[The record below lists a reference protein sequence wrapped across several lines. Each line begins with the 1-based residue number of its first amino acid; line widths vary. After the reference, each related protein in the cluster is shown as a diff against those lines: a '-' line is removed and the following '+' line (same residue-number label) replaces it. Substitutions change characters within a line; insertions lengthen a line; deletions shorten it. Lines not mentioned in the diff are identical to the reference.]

1 MDFTLNK
8 YCEMLESLV
17 NQQYRFQTMQQFIE
31 SPLKNCIILRHD
43 VDKKPSHSLKFAQIQ
58 QKYSIQGTYYFRSL
72 PISFDPLII
81 QEIASMGHEIGYHY
95 ENLSFISQNKKVK
108 DKEQLYALAWE
119 DFKSQLERLR
129 QFYPVKT
136 ICMHGAPLSI
146 YDNKNLWEK
155 YDYKTEGIIAEPYL
169 DIDFLQV
176 SYYTDTGRRWDGD
189 RFSVRDLINGI
200 RPKAKNTNDLI
211 KLLQSH
217 QLKNNVLLT
226 FHPQRWT
233 NQPLLWFQEYLLQST
248 KNEIKM
254 IIKALRKKDA

>member
-8 YCEMLESLV
+8 YCEMLESLI

-43 VDKKPSHSLKFAQIQ
+43 VDKKPSHSLKFAHIQ
-58 QKYSIQGTYYFRSL
+58 QKYSIRGTYYFRSL

-81 QEIASMGHEIGYHY
+81 QEISSLGHEIGYHY
-95 ENLSFISQNKKVK
+95 ENISYIAHSKKVK
-108 DKEQLYALAWE
+108 DREQLYDLAWD
-119 DFKSQLERLR
+119 DFRTQLDRFR

-136 ICMHGAPLSI
+136 ICMHGAPLSK
-146 YDNKNLWEK
+146 YDNKNLWDK

-189 RFSVRDLINGI
+189 RFSVRDLVDGI
-200 RPKAKNTNDLI
+200 KSKAKSTDDLI
-211 KLLQSH
+211 RLFQSH
-217 QLKNNVLLT
+217 LLKDQVMLT
-226 FHPQRWT
+226 FHPQRWI
-233 NQPLLWFQEYLLQST
+233 NQPLEWFQEYLLQSI
-248 KNEIKM
+248 KNEIKKM
-254 IIKALRKKDA
+254 IKTLRKNDV